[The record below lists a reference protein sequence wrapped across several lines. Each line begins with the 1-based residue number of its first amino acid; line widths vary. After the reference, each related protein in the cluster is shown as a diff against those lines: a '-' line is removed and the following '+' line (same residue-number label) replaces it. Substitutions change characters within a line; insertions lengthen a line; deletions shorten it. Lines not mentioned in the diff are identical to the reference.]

1 MDSATREGL
10 TGMKPRVVIITNQN
24 VNRDRHVERIH
35 RVIGDFVN
43 VDGYSLQSGI
53 ENQINCDI
61 VMVPNHI
68 VALKAMKYILPG
80 TDIIVMKRTVLR
92 STLEQIL
99 KIPTGTKVILV
110 DSNFETAIQYTA
122 MLYELG
128 VSHLRIYPYNPEAQP
143 LPEADIILHPNEP
156 DKVPS
161 FSGLVMNVGNSELDI
176 STLVDILGRFD
187 LLMHN
192 AREALLTQLTDTVP
206 SSPGLLMLLN
216 TMSWSSECLDILM
229 SNDKRI
235 ILSYNE
241 AGKIN
246 MFNAKARKVFRPKRE
261 SYFGMSLEDV
271 FPAKIVKEFLVKA
284 ELRNIPCEMDRKNF
298 IYSKYQL
305 NKDDTPLG
313 GVIILEGVPE
323 DKDEQVGIIQAGRS
337 KGHKI
342 KYTFS
347 DIIGESKSLHEVL
360 SFAKR
365 VAITESDILIE
376 GETGT
381 GKELLSHAIHNASLR
396 KDGPFVAFNCAALS
410 STLLE
415 SELFGYEEGAFTGAA
430 KGGKKGMFELA
441 NGGTILLDEIGEI
454 SKDTQIKLLR
464 VLQER
469 EIMRVGGTD
478 LIPINIRVI
487 SSTNKD
493 LFKLAQ
499 EGFFREDLYFR
510 LNVVSIRIPPLRER
524 KDDIP
529 YLIKVIL
536 ANHGIKHDIPNNFM
550 ELCSKYPWHGNVRE
564 LKNCIEYMLNKGGE
578 FVFNNLPEYMKNVI
592 DDLVHENQIL
602 SDRKENGLLGNEH
615 VIPYILAILKEAK
628 DKKHR
633 LGRRKLVLELEHKGI
648 LLSEQEIR
656 TLLKKLEKENLVSI
670 GKGRIGTM
678 ITLHGLRRL
687 ETS

>member
-1 MDSATREGL
+1 
-10 TGMKPRVVIITNQN
+10 MKPRVVIITNQN
-24 VNRDRHVERIH
+24 INKDRHVERIR
-35 RVIGDFVN
+35 RVIGDFVD

-53 ENQINCDI
+53 EKQINCDI
-61 VMVPNHI
+61 VMVPNHL
-68 VALKAMKYILPG
+68 VALKSMKYLLPG

-92 STLEQIL
+92 STWDQIA

-128 VSHLRIYPYNPEAQP
+128 VSHLRIYPYNPEAQN
-143 LPEADIILHPNEP
+143 LPSADMILHPNEP
-156 DKVPS
+156 DKAPAFGGPVIN
-161 FSGLVMNVGNSELDI
+161 LGNSEVDI

-187 LLMHN
+187 LLTHGT
-192 AREALLTQLTDTVP
+192 REALLTQLIDTVP

-235 ILSYNE
+235 ILSYNHT
-241 AGKIN
+241 GKIN
-246 MFNAKARKVFRPKRE
+246 MFNAKAREIFQPKRD
-261 SYFGMSLEDV
+261 SYFGIALNEV
-271 FPAKIVKEFLVKA
+271 FPATLVKEFITKA
-284 ELRNIPCEMDRKNF
+284 ELRNIPCEIDRKKF

-305 NKDDTPLG
+305 IKDDIPLG
-313 GVIILEGVPE
+313 GIIVLENLP
-323 DKDEQVGIIQAGRS
+323 DEYSDQLGPSEARRI

-347 DIIGESKSLHEVL
+347 DIIGQSSTLQDVV

-365 VAITESDILIE
+365 VAMTESDILLE

-381 GKELLSHAIHNASLR
+381 GKELLTHAIHNASLR
-396 KDGPFVAFNCAALS
+396 KNGPFVAFNCAALS
-410 STLLE
+410 SSLLE

-493 LFKLAQ
+493 LFKLAR

-524 KDDIP
+524 REDIP
-529 YLIKVIL
+529 YLVKFIL
-536 ANHGIKHDIPNNFM
+536 ANQGVKSDIPNSFM
-550 ELCSKYPWHGNVRE
+550 ELCSGYPWHGNVRE
-564 LKNCIEYMLNKGGE
+564 LKNCMEYMINKGGE
-578 FVFNNLPEYMKNVI
+578 FTIANLPDYMKNVI
-592 DDLVHENQIL
+592 QESIDNDKAAGADNEMIVFRVL
-602 SDRKENGLLGNEH
+602 S
-615 VIPYILAILKEAK
+615 ILKEAK
-628 DKKHR
+628 ETRKR
-633 LGRRKLVLELEHKGI
+633 LGRRKIAAELEVKGVFA
-648 LLSEQEIR
+648 SEQEIR
-656 TLLKKLEKENLVSI
+656 SLLKKLEKENLVSI
-670 GKGRIGTM
+670 GKGRVGTA
-678 ITLHGLRRL
+678 ITSKGLHQL
-687 ETS
+687 EMG

>member
-1 MDSATREGL
+1 
-10 TGMKPRVVIITNQN
+10 MKPRVVIITNQDI
-24 VNRDRHVERIH
+24 NRDRHVNRI
-35 RVIGDFVN
+35 RRIIGEFVD

-53 ENQINCDI
+53 EKQINCDI
-61 VMVPNHI
+61 VMVPNHL
-68 VALKAMKYILPG
+68 VALKAMKYLLPG

-92 STLEQIL
+92 STLDQIT

-128 VSHLRIYPYNPEAQP
+128 VSHLRIYPYNPEAQN
-143 LPEADIILHPNEP
+143 LPSADMILHPNEP
-156 DKVPS
+156 TKIPT
-161 FSGLVMNVGNSELDI
+161 FSGPVVNLGNSEVDI
-176 STLVDILGRFD
+176 STMVDILGRFD
-187 LLMHN
+187 LLSHG
-192 AREALLTQLTDTVP
+192 AREALFTQLVDTVP

-235 ILSYNE
+235 ILSYNQT
-241 AGKIN
+241 GKIN
-246 MFNAKARKVFRPKRE
+246 MFNAKAREIFQPKKD
-261 SYFGMSLEDV
+261 SYFGIALNEV
-271 FPAKIVKEFLVKA
+271 FPANLSKDFISKA
-284 ELRNIPCEMDRKNF
+284 ELRNIPCEIDRKKF
-298 IYSKYQL
+298 VYSKYQL
-305 NKDDTPLG
+305 KKDDMPLG
-313 GVIILEGVPE
+313 GIIVLENLPE
-323 DKDEQVGIIQAGRS
+323 EYADQLGPSEAIRI

-347 DIIGESKSLHEVL
+347 DIIGQSKPLQDVV

-365 VAITESDILIE
+365 VAATESDILIE

-381 GKELLSHAIHNASLR
+381 GKELLTHAIHNASLR
-396 KDGPFVAFNCAALS
+396 KNGPFVAFNCAALS
-410 STLLE
+410 SSLLE
-415 SELFGYEEGAFTGAA
+415 SELFGYEEGAFTGAV

-493 LFKLAQ
+493 LFKLAR

-524 KDDIP
+524 KEDIP
-529 YLIKVIL
+529 YLIKFIL
-536 ANHGIKHDIPNNFM
+536 ANQGVKSDIPNSFM
-550 ELCSKYPWHGNVRE
+550 ELCSGYPWHGNVRE
-564 LKNCIEYMLNKGGE
+564 LKNCMEYMINKGGE
-578 FVFNNLPEYMKNVI
+578 FAVGNLPDYMKNVI
-592 DDLVHENQIL
+592 QESMVSGQAAVVDSEMLFFRVL
-602 SDRKENGLLGNEH
+602 S
-615 VIPYILAILKEAK
+615 ILKEANRERR
-628 DKKHR
+628 R
-633 LGRRKLVLELEHKGI
+633 LGRRKIAEELEAKGFRA
-648 LLSEQEIR
+648 SEQEIR
-656 TLLKKLEKENLVSI
+656 SLLKKLEKENLVSI
-670 GKGRIGTM
+670 GRGRIGTA
-678 ITLHGLRRL
+678 ITSKGLARL
-687 ETS
+687 SMG